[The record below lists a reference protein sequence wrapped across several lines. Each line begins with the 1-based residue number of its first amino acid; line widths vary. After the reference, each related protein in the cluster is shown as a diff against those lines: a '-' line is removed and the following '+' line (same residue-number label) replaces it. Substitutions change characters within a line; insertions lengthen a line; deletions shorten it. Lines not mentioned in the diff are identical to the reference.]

1 MTVKQLLNAPSNK
14 YLRVH
19 FSRNVQQ
26 RASTDILL
34 TEEEHIQLKNGEIKP
49 ETLVKSKFGE
59 NMDLDYTSVGWI
71 ETGAEKS
78 KMKFSLGTWDSE
90 QKI

>member
-1 MTVKQLLNAPSNK
+1 MTIKKQSNAPSNK

-34 TEEEHIQLKNGEIKP
+34 SVEEYIQLKNGEIKP
-49 ETLVKSKFGE
+49 EVLVKSKFGE
-59 NMDLDYTSVGWI
+59 NMNLDYTSVGWI
-71 ETGAEKS
+71 ETGAERS

>member
-1 MTVKQLLNAPSNK
+1 MTIKKQSNAPSNK

-34 TEEEHIQLKNGEIKP
+34 SVEEYIQLKNGQIKP
-49 ETLVKSKFGE
+49 EVLVKSKFGE
-59 NMDLDYTSVGWI
+59 NMNLDYTSVGWI

>member
-1 MTVKQLLNAPSNK
+1 MTIKKPSNAQSNK

-34 TEEEHIQLKNGEIKP
+34 SVEEYIQLKNDEIKP
-49 ETLVKSKFGE
+49 EVLVKSKFGE
-59 NMDLDYTSVGWI
+59 NMNLDYTSVGWI
-71 ETGAEKS
+71 ETGAEKPT
-78 KMKFSLGTWDSE
+78 MEFSLGTWNAE
-90 QKI
+90 KKI